1 MVLFIIIILLLLLE
15 GKLLVSL
22 NWSQNSQAFYVDN
35 ILVNL
40 IATNNGV
47 SPFHD
52 FLHCILHA
60 LGILDLRQSFNVW
73 DETKAVILADC
84 FRYTLML
91 DVVSINYEQMTLMAR
106 SIAANLIY
114 LTSRHY
120 YNIQDSLIKILMEVY
135 SKLNNSKLLSFYI
148 NEVKSF
154 LLVEKDLKKDGFY
167 CVIDTN
173 DSEEFNYISES
184 FDNYCYLLFCLL
196 SYVIYFV
203 QIDLSNNS
211 DLIPIFVTSYA

>member
-1 MVLFIIIILLLLLE
+1 M
-15 GKLLVSL
+15 VSL
-22 NWSQNSQAFYVDN
+22 NWSQNSQAFYIDN
-35 ILVNL
+35 MLVNL
-40 IATNNGV
+40 NTTNNGV

-52 FLHCILHA
+52 FLHCILHI
-60 LGILDLRQSFNVW
+60 LGLLDLRQPFNRW
-73 DETKAVILADC
+73 DETKVVILEDC
-84 FRYTLML
+84 LRYILIL
-91 DVVSINYEQMTLMAR
+91 DVVLISCEQITLLAR
-106 SIAANLIY
+106 AIAANLIY
-114 LTSRHY
+114 LTSCHY
-120 YNIQDSLIKILMEVY
+120 YNIQDSLIKVLMEVY
-135 SKLNNSKLLSFYI
+135 SKLNNSKLLNFYI

-154 LLVEKDLKKDGFY
+154 LLVEEDLKKNGFY

-211 DLIPIFVTSYA
+211 DLIPIFVTNYA